1 METDR
6 IILRPWRES
15 DAEILFK
22 WASNPDVGPRAG
34 WPPHKSVEESLEI
47 IRTVFNDATNTWA
60 IELKETGEAIG
71 AMGYGSSCE
80 CDLPAREGEP
90 LIGYWVAKPYW
101 NQGICTE
108 ALQLML
114 DHIRQTTDIKSLIS
128 GHFID
133 NPASGRVMEKCGF
146 VPTGETCI
154 DANQYQ
160 GENRPIRVLRLEI
173 RNKDIMEQRFCQSCG
188 MPLTEEVLGTNADGS
203 KNEDYCMYC
212 YRDGHFLQDCTM
224 EEMIEHCA
232 QFVGAVNEGLEKP
245 ITKEEYIGM
254 MKTYFPQLKRWR
266 KTLNVSNDEVVNVN
280 PALAGVKELI
290 AQMAD
295 KLPIAYISSVDQEGF
310 PWTKAM
316 LKPRKREGIKTFY
329 FTTNTFSIRVAQ
341 YKANPK
347 ASIYFCDAKGFKGMM
362 LRGTMEVLTDAA
374 SKEMIWHDGDT
385 EYYPGGVT
393 DPNYCV
399 LKFTAID
406 GRFYSDFY
414 PRSFVI
420 E

>member
-1 METDR
+1 MDQ
-6 IILRPWRES
+6 
-15 DAEILFK
+15 K
-22 WASNPDVGPRAG
+22 
-34 WPPHKSVEESLEI
+34 
-47 IRTVFNDATNTWA
+47 
-60 IELKETGEAIG
+60 
-71 AMGYGSSCE
+71 
-80 CDLPAREGEP
+80 
-90 LIGYWVAKPYW
+90 
-101 NQGICTE
+101 
-108 ALQLML
+108 
-114 DHIRQTTDIKSLIS
+114 
-128 GHFID
+128 
-133 NPASGRVMEKCGF
+133 
-146 VPTGETCI
+146 
-154 DANQYQ
+154 
-160 GENRPIRVLRLEI
+160 
-173 RNKDIMEQRFCQSCG
+173 FCQSCG
-188 MPLTEEVLGTNADGS
+188 MPLTDDVLGTNADDS

-212 YRDGHFLQDCTM
+212 YKDGHFLQDCTM

-232 QFVGAVNEGLEKP
+232 QFVNAVNEGLENP

-254 MKTYFPQLKRWR
+254 MKSYFPQLKRWH
-266 KTLNVSNDEVVNVN
+266 KGLTVSGDEVPEN

-295 KLPIAYISSVDQEGF
+295 TLPIAYISSVDQEGF

-347 ASIYFCDAKGFKGMM
+347 ASIYFCDA
-362 LRGTMEVLTDAA
+362 A
-374 SKEMIWHDGDT
+374 SKEMIWRDGDT

-399 LKFTAID
+399 LKFTATD

-414 PRSFVI
+414 PRTFVI

>member
-1 METDR
+1 
-6 IILRPWRES
+6 
-15 DAEILFK
+15 
-22 WASNPDVGPRAG
+22 
-34 WPPHKSVEESLEI
+34 
-47 IRTVFNDATNTWA
+47 
-60 IELKETGEAIG
+60 
-71 AMGYGSSCE
+71 
-80 CDLPAREGEP
+80 
-90 LIGYWVAKPYW
+90 
-101 NQGICTE
+101 
-108 ALQLML
+108 
-114 DHIRQTTDIKSLIS
+114 
-128 GHFID
+128 
-133 NPASGRVMEKCGF
+133 
-146 VPTGETCI
+146 
-154 DANQYQ
+154 
-160 GENRPIRVLRLEI
+160 
-173 RNKDIMEQRFCQSCG
+173 MEQNNESKITLHYSRPLSRDSKCQSCG
-188 MPLTEEVLGTNADGS
+188 MPLTDDVLGTNADGT

-212 YRDGHFLQDCTM
+212 YKDGKFLQDCTM

-232 QFVGAVNEGLEKP
+232 QFVNAVNEGLEKP

-254 MKTYFPQLKRWR
+254 MKSYFSQLKRWR
-266 KTLNVSNDEVVNVN
+266 QTLDVNNDEAMNAN
-280 PALAGVKELI
+280 PALAGIKEII

-341 YKANPK
+341 YKANPM

-374 SKEMIWHDGDT
+374 SKEMIWHNGD
-385 EYYPGGVT
+385 EQYYPGGVT

-399 LKFTAID
+399 LKFTATD